1 MQVILDPTNQYIA
14 AILSQCELHGR
25 DVLEIGCGNGRLT
38 RDLAR
43 HARRVVATDPD
54 GDALAKARLAVAA
67 ANVEFMQAPSVV
79 PDLPA
84 ASFDVVI
91 YTLSLHQVP
100 AAEMPDS
107 LRNSADLLREGGV
120 IVVVEPGEGGSYA
133 ETSKHFAAGSGD
145 QRSAKMSAIRAM
157 QAMEGWKTGETIM
170 FRTLFQFDGE
180 EDFFACRL
188 PDYPQK
194 PDSLVAEVRRFLDQ
208 HRVSYGIVL
217 DAYQRL
223 NLLRRCSAR
232 VRS

>member
-1 MQVILDPTNQYIA
+1 MILDPTNQYIA
-14 AILSQCELHGR
+14 AILSQCDLSGR
-25 DVLEIGCGNGRLT
+25 DVLEIGCGNGRIT

-54 GDALAKARLAVAA
+54 GDALAKARQAVAA
-67 ANVEFMQAPSVV
+67 ANVEFRPAPSGV

-84 ASFDVVI
+84 GSFDVVI

-100 AAEMPDS
+100 VAEMSDS
-107 LRNSADLLREGGV
+107 LRNSAGLLREGGV
-120 IVVVEPGEGGSYA
+120 IVVVEPGEGGSNA
-133 ETSKHFAAGSGD
+133 ESRKHFAAGSGD
-145 QRSAKMSAIRAM
+145 ERSAQMSAIRAM
-157 QAMEGWKTGETIM
+157 HAMEGWKTGETII
-170 FRTLFQFDGE
+170 FRTLFQFDNE
-180 EDFFACRL
+180 EDFFAGRL
-188 PDYPQK
+188 PDYLQK

-223 NLLRRCSAR
+223 NLLRRCAAR

>member
-1 MQVILDPTNQYIA
+1 MILDPTNQYIA
-14 AILSQCELHGR
+14 AILSQCDLSGR
-25 DVLEIGCGNGRLT
+25 DVLEIGCGNGRIT

-54 GDALAKARLAVAA
+54 GDALAKARQAVAA
-67 ANVEFMQAPSVV
+67 ANVEFRPAPSGV

-84 ASFDVVI
+84 GSFDVVI

-100 AAEMPDS
+100 VAEMSDS
-107 LRNSADLLREGGV
+107 LRNSADLLREDGV
-120 IVVVEPGEGGSYA
+120 IVVVEPGEGGSNA
-133 ETSKHFAAGSGD
+133 ESRKHFAAGSGD
-145 QRSAKMSAIRAM
+145 ERSAQMSAIRAM
-157 QAMEGWKTGETIM
+157 HAMEGWKTGETII
-170 FRTLFQFDGE
+170 FRTLFQFDNE
-180 EDFFACRL
+180 EDFFAYRL
-188 PDYPQK
+188 PDYLQK

-223 NLLRRCSAR
+223 NLLRRCAAR